1 MEEESEIRFQFQIC
15 SHNTTTQLYQDIQ
28 DLDNTDEDIMD
39 IVCEALKDL
48 SDECIGFLMECFNED
63 ELVDMKKL
71 HFKEI
76 ISTLSEFDSVKVKV
90 SSISECEAVKEV
102 MNYRDSD
109 EEVFEESESL
119 EGMTKMSVREVMLS
133 SGELN
138 SAVSHTLHITV
149 LLFTFILVSN

>member
-1 MEEESEIRFQFQIC
+1 
-15 SHNTTTQLYQDIQ
+15 
-28 DLDNTDEDIMD
+28 MD

-63 ELVDMKKL
+63 ELFDVKKL

-76 ISTLSEFDSVKVKV
+76 ISTLSEFESLKIKV
-90 SSISECEAVKEV
+90 SSISECESVKEV

-109 EEVFEESESL
+109 EEVFGESESL

-149 LLFTFILVSN
+149 LLFTFILLSN